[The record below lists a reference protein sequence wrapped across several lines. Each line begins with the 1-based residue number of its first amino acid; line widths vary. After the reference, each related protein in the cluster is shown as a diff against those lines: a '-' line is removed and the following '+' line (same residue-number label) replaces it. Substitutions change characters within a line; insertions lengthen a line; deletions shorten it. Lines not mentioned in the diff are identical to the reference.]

1 LFCHAEK
8 TENITNLDINGLKV
22 MKFLSQEQK
31 EVIAKSHGITVESI
45 NKRIELW
52 SLINDPDISKP
63 DLVEAQ
69 KAWIKIQQGTWPNV
83 NV

>member
-1 LFCHAEK
+1 
-8 TENITNLDINGLKV
+8 

-31 EVIAKSHGITVESI
+31 ETIAKAHGLTVESI

-52 SLINDPDISKP
+52 SLINDPDTSQP
-63 DLVEAQ
+63 DLVAAQ

-83 NV
+83 ND

>member
-1 LFCHAEK
+1 
-8 TENITNLDINGLKV
+8 

-31 EVIAKSHGITVESI
+31 ETIAKTHGITVEQI

-52 SLINDPDISKP
+52 SLINDPDVSKP

-69 KAWIKIQQGTWPNV
+69 KAWINIQKGFWPNV
-83 NV
+83 NA

>member
-1 LFCHAEK
+1 
-8 TENITNLDINGLKV
+8 

-31 EVIAKSHGITVESI
+31 ETIAKAHGLTVESI

-52 SLINDPDISKP
+52 SIINDPDISQP
-63 DLVEAQ
+63 DLVAAQ
-69 KAWIKIQQGTWPNV
+69 NAWIKIQQGTWPNV

>member
-1 LFCHAEK
+1 
-8 TENITNLDINGLKV
+8 

-31 EVIAKSHGITVESI
+31 ETISKSYGISVESI

-63 DLVEAQ
+63 DLIAAQ
-69 KAWIKIQQGTWPNV
+69 REWSVQVPRPS
-83 NV
+83 

>member
-1 LFCHAEK
+1 
-8 TENITNLDINGLKV
+8 

-31 EVIAKSHGITVESI
+31 ETIAKAHGLTVDQI

-63 DLVEAQ
+63 DLIAAQ
-69 KAWIKIQQGTWPNV
+69 KEWINIQQGHWV
-83 NV
+83 NRNA

>member
-1 LFCHAEK
+1 
-8 TENITNLDINGLKV
+8 

-31 EVIAKSHGITVESI
+31 ETIAKAHGLTVESI

-52 SLINDPDISKP
+52 SLINDPDISQP
-63 DLVEAQ
+63 DLVAAQ
-69 KAWIKIQQGTWPNV
+69 NAWIKIQQGTWPNV

>member
-1 LFCHAEK
+1 
-8 TENITNLDINGLKV
+8 
-22 MKFLSQEQK
+22 MKLLSQQQK
-31 EVIAKSHGITVESI
+31 ETISKSYGISVESI

-63 DLVEAQ
+63 DLIAAQ

>member
-1 LFCHAEK
+1 
-8 TENITNLDINGLKV
+8 

-31 EVIAKSHGITVESI
+31 EVIAKAHGLTVEQI

-63 DLVEAQ
+63 DLIDAQ
-69 KAWIKIQQGTWPNV
+69 KEWIKIQKGYWPNV
-83 NV
+83 NA

>member
-1 LFCHAEK
+1 
-8 TENITNLDINGLKV
+8 

-31 EVIAKSHGITVESI
+31 ETIAKAHGLTIESI

-52 SLINDPDISKP
+52 SLINDPDISQP
-63 DLVEAQ
+63 DLVAAQ

-83 NV
+83 ND

>member
-1 LFCHAEK
+1 
-8 TENITNLDINGLKV
+8 

-31 EVIAKSHGITVESI
+31 EIISKSYGITVESI

-52 SLINDPDISKP
+52 SIINDPDVSKP

-69 KAWIKIQQGTWPNV
+69 KEWIRIQQGTWPNV
-83 NV
+83 NA

>member
-1 LFCHAEK
+1 
-8 TENITNLDINGLKV
+8 

-31 EVIAKSHGITVESI
+31 ETISKSYGISVESI

-63 DLVEAQ
+63 DLIAAQ
-69 KAWIKIQQGTWPNV
+69 KAWIKIQQATWPNV
-83 NV
+83 HE

>member
-1 LFCHAEK
+1 
-8 TENITNLDINGLKV
+8 
-22 MKFLSQEQK
+22 MKFLSLQQK
-31 EVIAKSHGITVESI
+31 ETIAKAHGITVEQI

-69 KAWIKIQQGTWPNV
+69 KAWISIQKGFWPNV
-83 NV
+83 NA

>member
-1 LFCHAEK
+1 
-8 TENITNLDINGLKV
+8 

-31 EVIAKSHGITVESI
+31 ETIAKAHGLTVESI

-52 SLINDPDISKP
+52 SLINDPNISQP
-63 DLVEAQ
+63 DLVAAQ

>member
-1 LFCHAEK
+1 
-8 TENITNLDINGLKV
+8 

-31 EVIAKSHGITVESI
+31 EVISKSYGITVESI

-52 SLINDPDISKP
+52 SIINDPDVSKP

-69 KAWIKIQQGTWPNV
+69 KEWIRIQQGTWPNV
-83 NV
+83 NA

>member
-1 LFCHAEK
+1 
-8 TENITNLDINGLKV
+8 

-31 EVIAKSHGITVESI
+31 EVIAKAHGLTVEQI

-63 DLVEAQ
+63 DMIDAQ
-69 KAWIKIQQGTWPNV
+69 KEWIKIQKGYWPNV
-83 NV
+83 NA

>member
-1 LFCHAEK
+1 
-8 TENITNLDINGLKV
+8 

-31 EVIAKSHGITVESI
+31 EVIAEAHGLTVEQI

-63 DLVEAQ
+63 DLIEAQ
-69 KAWIKIQQGTWPNV
+69 KEWSKIQKGYWPNV
-83 NV
+83 NA

>member
-1 LFCHAEK
+1 MVQK
-8 TENITNLDINGLKV
+8 TL
-22 MKFLSQEQK
+22 KFLSLEQK
-31 EVIAKSHGITVESI
+31 QTIAKAHGLTVDQI
-45 NKRIELW
+45 NKRIEIW

-83 NV
+83 NA